1 MAEAVLIIEPLGEV
15 IGRAVVAVWV
25 CSTTLHFALL
35 FIEWYW
41 YESKFS
47 DPASDV
53 KCFFKLGAV
62 IGFCSF

>member
-53 KCFFKLGAV
+53 KCFF
-62 IGFCSF
+62 